1 MNYQEYNFEG
11 IDNPHFLI
19 GLLNAT
25 MNCFQ
30 TVGDTFFEEMSWK
43 QCFVIICIGLFD
55 KPPTLKELSEL
66 MSSSHQ
72 NVKRMVNALEKN
84 GYVEI
89 RLDENDK
96 RKRRIAL
103 TPKAL
108 EFNERYD
115 KPSGEFMEYLFEGL
129 TKEELDTTVKVL
141 LQIDSKLKE
150 HKMKNSKK

>member
-1 MNYQEYNFEG
+1 M
-11 IDNPHFLI
+11 
-19 GLLNAT
+19 
-25 MNCFQ
+25 
-30 TVGDTFFEEMSWK
+30 
-43 QCFVIICIGLFD
+43 
-55 KPPTLKELSEL
+55 
-66 MSSSHQ
+66 
-72 NVKRMVNALEKN
+72 
-84 GYVEI
+84 
-89 RLDENDK
+89 K
-96 RKRRIAL
+96 RKLKLLKVDIARIAI